1 MYSVHDSHRQFIPGI
16 DRPGRSDHR
25 GPRYDSQA
33 TFQSG
38 PGLIRR
44 VCGAHTALNQVVTHN
59 MSQIVKRML
68 S

>member
-1 MYSVHDSHRQFIPGI
+1 MTPTDSLYYICI
-16 DRPGRSDHR
+16 DRAGRPDHK

-38 PGLIRR
+38 PGLIRL
-44 VCGAHTALNQVVTHN
+44 VCGSYTGLNQVVTDST
-59 MSQIVKRML
+59 SQIGKRML